1 MKIIHGGD
9 VVKFLC
15 NTCDLH
21 TNIEKYRIMLNNLI
35 VEKNHNL
42 LDEEIINLSQYLD
55 VLLYKCMSCNK
66 DLDYTSKLNL
76 KNIVLLD

>member
-1 MKIIHGGD
+1 MS
-9 VVKFLC
+9 FLC
-15 NTCDLH
+15 NTCDLN
-21 TNIEKYRIMLNNLI
+21 TNIENHRIMLNNLI

-55 VLLYKCMSCNK
+55 VLLCKCISCNK